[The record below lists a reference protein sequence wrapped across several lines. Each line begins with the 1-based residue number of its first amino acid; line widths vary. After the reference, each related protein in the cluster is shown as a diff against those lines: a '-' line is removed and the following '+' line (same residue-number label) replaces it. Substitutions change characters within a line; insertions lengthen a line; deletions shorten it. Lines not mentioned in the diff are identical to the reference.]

1 MRAEQAETNPNRR
14 GNPSPAMS
22 SDCVG
27 ACVFPFYCRFH
38 CHLETRV
45 QRAKLQTTK
54 HTSRAAHTQG
64 LQSPSRQKR
73 RKSGAHAGWPC
84 ATQNPMLPHVSRPRA
99 PAAQLRRGLITAV
112 QSPGSHLTSHK
123 CEAVLGR
130 GEILLTQTGAREQS
144 IQPSQALQTG
154 KELTGNPEQAH
165 S

>member
-1 MRAEQAETNPNRR
+1 MCFLFTAVSTVILRPGCSVPSSRPPNTQAEP
-14 GNPSPAMS
+14 
-22 SDCVG
+22 
-27 ACVFPFYCRFH
+27 
-38 CHLETRV
+38 
-45 QRAKLQTTK
+45 
-54 HTSRAAHTQG
+54 HTPKAFKVPH
-64 LQSPSRQKR
+64 RQKR

-84 ATQNPMLPHVSRPRA
+84 ATQNPMLSHVSRPRA
-99 PAAQLRRGLITAV
+99 PAAQLRQGLITAV

-154 KELTGNPEQAH
+154 KELTENPEQAH